1 MSSQSK
7 IEANRANAQKSTGP
21 RTAEGKAKS
30 SRNSTVHAFTS
41 ESPLLPDEDPA
52 DLQALCD
59 AYFADLRPDGQAEED
74 LVERIAVAQYRLRR
88 VPLLEAGYF
97 DLRLRMRP
105 LPECHNQD
113 GKAKL
118 MSWAYQ
124 TDCGAHNTLDKLG
137 RYEGR
142 LQREITRLNDN
153 LQPDAAVTA
162 RLEGLNLGTG
172 HGGRAEGGQR
182 IGSVGGHSRGLR
194 GRYEEQQRLFRN
206 LVFVLLAAGGDSL
219 VGAAFHFGRFFFCC
233 WRPVRPSISLRSWA

>member
-7 IEANRANAQKSTGP
+7 IEANRANARKSTGP
-21 RTAEGKAKS
+21 RTAEGKSRS

-52 DLQALCD
+52 DLQTLCD
-59 AYFADLRPDGQAEED
+59 AYFADLRPEGQAEED

-88 VPLLEAGYF
+88 VPLIEAGFF

-105 LPECHNQD
+105 LPECHNRD

-142 LQREITRLNDN
+142 FQREITRCFND
-153 LQPDAAVTA
+153 LHK
-162 RLEGLNLGTG
+162 L
-172 HGGRAEGGQR
+172 RAERRKAAPAPPAPPAPGAPPPSRKQSDKTNPKRPPTPVVTEASENPTAPVQPPLAPHAPATPPPGGKKDA
-182 IGSVGGHSRGLR
+182 L
-194 GRYEEQQRLFRN
+194 
-206 LVFVLLAAGGDSL
+206 
-219 VGAAFHFGRFFFCC
+219 
-233 WRPVRPSISLRSWA
+233 

>member
-7 IEANRANAQKSTGP
+7 IDANRANAQKSTGP

-52 DLQALCD
+52 DLQTLCD
-59 AYFADLRPDGQAEED
+59 AYFADLSPEGQAEED

-88 VPLLEAGYF
+88 VPLLEAGFF

-124 TDCGAHNTLDKLG
+124 TDCGANNTLDKLG

-142 LQREITRLNDN
+142 FQREITRCFND
-153 LQPDAAVTA
+153 LHK
-162 RLEGLNLGTG
+162 L
-172 HGGRAEGGQR
+172 RAER
-182 IGSVGGHSRGLR
+182 RKAAPAPPAPDTPPP
-194 GRYEEQQRLFRN
+194 GRKQN
-206 LVFVLLAAGGDSL
+206 NKTNPKPPATPVFAGASENPT
-219 VGAAFHFGRFFFCC
+219 APIQA
-233 WRPVRPSISLRSWA
+233 PSAPTSPQVPATPPPDGEKNAL

>member
-1 MSSQSK
+1 MSTQSK

-142 LQREITRLNDN
+142 FQREITRWFNEN
-153 LQPDAAVTA
+153 LQRDVAVTA
-162 RLEGLNLGTG
+162 RLEGLNLARAWPPCRRWSTDWVWNTG
-172 HGGRAEGGQR
+172 VHGALPGGDPRRTLLSGRPCAGQ
-182 IGSVGGHSRGLR
+182 IGSL
-194 GRYEEQQRLFRN
+194 N
-206 LVFVLLAAGGDSL
+206 A
-219 VGAAFHFGRFFFCC
+219 
-233 WRPVRPSISLRSWA
+233 